1 MVVLCHGSDYFLAG
15 LKSVDISNKNQL
27 SGVLIFYRY
36 CKRITDKPQVQIAA
50 MLLQIS
56 RPLKPW
62 DMQNIYAIT
71 S

>member
-50 MLLQIS
+50 NIS
-56 RPLKPW
+56 GV
-62 DMQNIYAIT
+62 DSTENNVICV
-71 S
+71 

>member
-50 MLLQIS
+50 MYL
-56 RPLKPW
+56 
-62 DMQNIYAIT
+62 
-71 S
+71 